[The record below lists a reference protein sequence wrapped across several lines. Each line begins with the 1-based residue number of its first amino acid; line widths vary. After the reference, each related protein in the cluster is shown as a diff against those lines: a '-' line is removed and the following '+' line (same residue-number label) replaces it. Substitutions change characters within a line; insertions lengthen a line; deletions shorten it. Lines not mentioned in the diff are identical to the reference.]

1 MGNLAYAIPF
11 AARPY
16 SAAMT
21 RPQEPAALSSDSGRA
36 PEDPLSEL
44 PDLEL
49 VARVR
54 EGSSPT
60 KAEAAFATLVERYR
74 TRIHAL
80 CYRILRDPEDAED
93 AAQVAFVKAY
103 RRLDSFRGDSQFYT
117 WLYRVAHNVANDSYQ
132 ARRRRR
138 TVEAVDVNVR
148 EPVRRDDRERPDRV
162 LERQDL
168 RDVARR
174 ALERVPPLFRAVL
187 VLREYENLE
196 YREIAEVL
204 NISVGT
210 VMSRLFRARMR
221 FKTQME
227 KLVPSLRGEEA
238 SSSETNP

>member
-1 MGNLAYAIPF
+1 
-11 AARPY
+11 
-16 SAAMT
+16 MT

-227 KLVPSLRGEEA
+227 KLVPSLRGEGA
-238 SSSETNP
+238 SNSET

>member
-1 MGNLAYAIPF
+1 M
-11 AARPY
+11 
-16 SAAMT
+16 SAAPSLVARLAPKGFALPAMT
-21 RPQEPAALSSDSGRA
+21 EPRAHAGADAGGAPALDT
-36 PEDPLSEL
+36 LS
-44 PDLEL
+44 DLEL

-54 EGSSPT
+54 EGSSAT
-60 KAEAAFATLVERYR
+60 EAEAAFATLVERYR

-117 WLYRVAHNVANDSYQ
+117 WLYRVAHNVANDAYQ

-221 FKTQME
+221 FKVQME